1 MPAARRWNKYLKMA
15 SRHIGY
21 IGLGKMGVGM
31 ALRLREHG
39 FKVAAFNRG
48 EDGRKQAR
56 KKGLKVADSL
66 EELVN
71 ALPKPRVLWLMV
83 SSAGVDETLD
93 KLIPLLSRDDT
104 VIDGGNCFYEDTM
117 RRANVLKRK
126 GIHMLDAGVSGGPSG
141 ARRGACVMVGG
152 EARLFKK
159 FEHVFRSAAAPGALL
174 YAGKSGAGHFVKMVH
189 NGIEYG
195 MMQAIAEG
203 FEILKKSPFKL
214 TLGQVAKL
222 YNNRSVIESR
232 LVGWLESAYKKYGE
246 NLKDISST
254 VAHTGEGEWT
264 VKTAKK
270 LGVTVDIIKAS
281 LEFRK
286 NSAKKPRYAGKVLSA
301 LRNQFGGH
309 SVK

>member
-1 MPAARRWNKYLKMA
+1 MSAYFLIPSAATRRCLLPLKRRRRRGNLSRRYLSGGGITRLKFMPAARRWNKYLKMA

-141 ARRGACVMVGG
+141 DRKST
-152 EARLFKK
+152 RL
-159 FEHVFRSAAAPGALL
+159 
-174 YAGKSGAGHFVKMVH
+174 
-189 NGIEYG
+189 
-195 MMQAIAEG
+195 
-203 FEILKKSPFKL
+203 
-214 TLGQVAKL
+214 
-222 YNNRSVIESR
+222 
-232 LVGWLESAYKKYGE
+232 
-246 NLKDISST
+246 
-254 VAHTGEGEWT
+254 
-264 VKTAKK
+264 
-270 LGVTVDIIKAS
+270 
-281 LEFRK
+281 
-286 NSAKKPRYAGKVLSA
+286 NS
-301 LRNQFGGH
+301 
-309 SVK
+309 